1 MAKGRQTKGKKVY
14 KKKNTRKH
22 RKTARKMKGGDCGCN
37 KGIIHGGNINSASF
51 NGDLPNRY
59 YYPLNNEINNPNTPS
74 IMVNSRNLPNI
85 SSGGSKKRQRKIKG
99 GSYTLLGDAYST
111 NPLLTFG
118 TIDGSSH
125 SANIVNGTHVVNPS
139 ITEQPLIHFS
149 KNNPPLA

>member
-1 MAKGRQTKGKKVY
+1 
-14 KKKNTRKH
+14 
-22 RKTARKMKGGDCGCN
+22 MKGGDCGCN
-37 KGIIHGGNINSASF
+37 KGIIKGGNINNASF

-74 IMVNSRNLPNI
+74 IMVSARNIQTNSI
-85 SSGGSKKRQRKIKG
+85 GGSKKRNRKMKG

-125 SANIVNGTHVVNPS
+125 SAAIVNGTNGANPS